1 MHYKEPIAKLIA
13 TAKPSFWRSLP
24 SPPSSLRS
32 PAPHSE
38 GPPDLLHV
46 SAAYFFKYVV
56 AAATGWLRQPS
67 LPVRFRSPAFAL
79 PSSLFAHLLLH
90 CPVRYSLTCF
100 CTAQFAIRSP
110 AFALPSSLF
119 AHLLLHCP
127 VRYSLTCFCAANV
140 HRTFSC
146 RKQPQDLLVSKAA
159 TGPSR
164 VESSHRTF
172 SCRKQPRK
180 SSIF

>member
-1 MHYKEPIAKLIA
+1 MKSQMPTVINQGGKKV
-13 TAKPSFWRSLP
+13 TNSLLRLRHID
-24 SPPSSLRS
+24 PPSS
-32 PAPHSE
+32 PIV
-38 GPPDLLHV
+38 LLCP
-46 SAAYFFKYVV
+46 F
-56 AAATGWLRQPS
+56 G
-67 LPVRFRSPAFAL
+67 PVRTRSPAFAL

-110 AFALPSSLF
+110 AFALRRSTGPSRVES
-119 AHLLLHCP
+119 
-127 VRYSLTCFCAANV
+127 S

-164 VESSHRTF
+164 VESSPSGKLIGMARTGKPALAKSAKIIDF
-172 SCRKQPRK
+172 SVASSFAIASFVWKNYHNYTQTTRK
-180 SSIF
+180 I

>member
-1 MHYKEPIAKLIA
+1 M
-13 TAKPSFWRSLP
+13 
-24 SPPSSLRS
+24 SLRAGS
-32 PAPHSE
+32 H
-38 GPPDLLHV
+38 
-46 SAAYFFKYVV
+46 
-56 AAATGWLRQPS
+56 T
-67 LPVRFRSPAFAL
+67 
-79 PSSLFAHLLLH
+79 
-90 CPVRYSLTCF
+90 LTCF

-127 VRYSLTCFCAANV
+127 VRYSLTCFCTAKV

-172 SCRKQPRK
+172 SCRKQPPDLLV
-180 SSIF
+180 SSQPPSAAALRSVFACYALCHIFTAPVNMQFLC

>member
-1 MHYKEPIAKLIA
+1 MKSQMPTVINQGGKKV
-13 TAKPSFWRSLP
+13 TNSLLRLRHID
-24 SPPSSLRS
+24 PPSS
-32 PAPHSE
+32 PIV
-38 GPPDLLHV
+38 LLCP
-46 SAAYFFKYVV
+46 F
-56 AAATGWLRQPS
+56 G
-67 LPVRFRSPAFAL
+67 PVRTRSPAFAL

-110 AFALPSSLF
+110 AFALRRSTGPSRVES
-119 AHLLLHCP
+119 
-127 VRYSLTCFCAANV
+127 S

-164 VESSHRTF
+164 VESSHIGYGFAERARVGKRPWQKPQKGRF
-172 SCRKQPRK
+172 CSGNEFCNWLG
-180 SSIF
+180 INADL

>member
-1 MHYKEPIAKLIA
+1 MFPQ
-13 TAKPSFWRSLP
+13 
-24 SPPSSLRS
+24 PPFLL
-32 PAPHSE
+32 AP
-38 GPPDLLHV
+38 
-46 SAAYFFKYVV
+46 
-56 AAATGWLRQPS
+56 TG
-67 LPVRFRSPAFAL
+67 PVRYSLTCYAL

-119 AHLLLHCP
+119 AHLLLHCEG
-127 VRYSLTCFCAANV
+127 
-140 HRTFSC
+140 
-146 RKQPQDLLVSKAA
+146 PQALLVSKAA

-172 SCRKQPRK
+172 SCRKQPPDLLVSK
-180 SSIF
+180 AATKITDFSVASSFA

>member
-32 PAPHSE
+32 PAMHSE

-90 CPVRYSLTCF
+90 CEGS
-100 CTAQFAIRSP
+100 
-110 AFALPSSLF
+110 
-119 AHLLLHCP
+119 
-127 VRYSLTCFCAANV
+127 
-140 HRTFSC
+140 
-146 RKQPQDLLVSKAA
+146 QDLLVSKAA

-172 SCRKQPRK
+172 FMFPQP
-180 SSIF
+180 